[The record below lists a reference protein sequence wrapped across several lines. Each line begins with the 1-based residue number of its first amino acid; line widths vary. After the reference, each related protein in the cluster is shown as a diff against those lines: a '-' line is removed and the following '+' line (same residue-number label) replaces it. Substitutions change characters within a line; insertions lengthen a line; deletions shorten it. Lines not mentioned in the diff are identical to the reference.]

1 MFKKCISMLIAA
13 ILCMTSACAL
23 AQEGGAIVLGQG
35 DKSVLV
41 VVAASQD
48 DMVAYEVKTDAD
60 TLLDAL
66 LEAELI
72 EVEKASWGY
81 NVVSVAGVRADYEK
95 DGSYWLILENDE
107 ASGEFV
113 RMETP
118 IDAVELP
125 EFFAMGFLLM
135 K

>member
-23 AQEGGAIVLGQG
+23 AQEGGATVLGKG
-35 DKSVLV
+35 DKTVLV

-66 LEAELI
+66 LDVELI

-81 NVVSVAGVRADYEK
+81 NVVSVAGIRADYEK

-118 IDAVELP
+118 IDAAELSD
-125 EFFAMGFLLM
+125 FFVMGFLLM

>member
-13 ILCMTSACAL
+13 ILCMLSASAL
-23 AQEGGAIVLGQG
+23 AQGNDPITLGEG
-35 DKSVLV
+35 DKTILV

-48 DMVAYEVKTDAD
+48 DMAAYEVKTDAD

-66 LEAELI
+66 LEVELI

-95 DGSYWLILENDE
+95 DGSYWVILEQDE
-107 ASGEFV
+107 ATGEFV
-113 RMETP
+113 RMETG
-118 IDAVELP
+118 IDSTKVP

>member
-48 DMVAYEVKTDAD
+48 DMVAYEVKTDAK

-81 NVVSVAGVRADYEK
+81 NVVSVAGIRADYEK

-125 EFFAMGFLLM
+125 
-135 K
+135 